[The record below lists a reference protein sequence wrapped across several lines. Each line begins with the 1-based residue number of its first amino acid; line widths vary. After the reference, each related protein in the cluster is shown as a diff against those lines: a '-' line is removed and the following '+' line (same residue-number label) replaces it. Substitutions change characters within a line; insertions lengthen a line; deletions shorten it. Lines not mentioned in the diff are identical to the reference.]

1 MSLNPCAFFV
11 GVLLSMP
18 LVVSGAV
25 EPFVVTH
32 EAMGTE
38 FEFRLYPSERVDV
51 ESLPDLARMVFDAID
66 DLESRISSWN
76 PDSQT
81 AYLNSTAASRPV
93 RVSNDLFQLIRVSAE
108 IYEET
113 HGAFDPTIG
122 PLVELWALRTGHPQQ
137 PTAAAIDEVL
147 TRIGMDHIELDAAS
161 NSVRFRVQGVQLDF
175 GGIGKGLALD
185 QARDTLIDHG
195 IASALLSAGTSTVV
209 AIGAP
214 PGKAGWTVHVRHP
227 YNAERQLATVVL
239 SDESLSTSACHALP
253 ETREEFPCDI
263 LDPRTGM
270 PVTANHS
277 ATVVTAS
284 ATRADAL
291 STAFLVMGVEATRA
305 YCAQRPGVRAFIAT
319 GSTVLTL
326 RVDHIPGST
335 KIGDSND
342 RPE

>member
-1 MSLNPCAFFV
+1 MYSNPCAFFV

-18 LVVSGAV
+18 LVASRAV
-25 EPFVVTH
+25 EPLVVSH

-38 FEFRLYPSERVDV
+38 FEFRLYPSEGVDA

-81 AYLNSTAASRPV
+81 AYLNSTAASRSV

-113 HGAFDPTIG
+113 HGAFDPTVG
-122 PLVELWALRTGHPQQ
+122 PLMELWALRTGHPQQ
-137 PTAAAIDEVL
+137 PTSAAIDEARTHV
-147 TRIGMDHIELDAAS
+147 GMNHIELDTAS
-161 NSVRFRVQGVQLDF
+161 NAVRFRVQGIQLDF

-185 QARDTLIDHG
+185 QARDTLIGHG
-195 IASALLSAGTSTVV
+195 IVSALLSAGTSTVV

-214 PGKAGWTVHVRHP
+214 PGKTGWTVHVRHP
-227 YNAERQLATVVL
+227 YNSGQQLATVVL

-253 ETREEFPCDI
+253 CDI

-277 ATVVTAS
+277 ATAITES

-305 YCAQRPGVRAFIAT
+305 YCARRPGVRAFIAS
-319 GSTVLTL
+319 GPIGKTL
-326 RVDHIPGST
+326 RVDHIPDST

>member
-11 GVLLSMP
+11 GVLLSIP
-18 LVVSGAV
+18 LAASTAV
-25 EPFVVTH
+25 EPLIVSH

-38 FEFRLYPSERVDV
+38 FEFRLYPSEGVDA

-81 AYLNSTAASRPV
+81 TYLNSTAASRPV
-93 RVSNDLFQLIRVSAE
+93 RVSDDLFQLIRVSRE

-122 PLVELWALRTGHPQQ
+122 PLVELWALRTGHPQR
-137 PTAAAIDEVL
+137 PTSAAIDEAR
-147 TRIGMDHIELDAAS
+147 TRVGMNHIELNAAS
-161 NSVRFRVQGVQLDF
+161 NAVRFRIQGVQLDF

-185 QARDTLIDHG
+185 QAREALLGHG
-195 IASALLSAGTSTVV
+195 IVSALLSAGTSTVV

-239 SDESLSTSACHALP
+239 SDESLSTSACHAS
-253 ETREEFPCDI
+253 PCDI

-277 ATVVTAS
+277 ATVITAS

-291 STAFLVMGVEATRA
+291 STAFLVLGVEGTRA
-305 YCAQRPGVRAFIAT
+305 YCAQHVGVRAFIAT
-319 GSTVLTL
+319 GPIEQTLQVDRIPDSTTVE
-326 RVDHIPGST
+326 H
-335 KIGDSND
+335 SND

>member
-1 MSLNPCAFFV
+1 MPFTASA
-11 GVLLSMP
+11 GVDP
-18 LVVSGAV
+18 LIIS
-25 EPFVVTH
+25 H
-32 EAMGTE
+32 EAMGTV
-38 FEFRLYPSERVDV
+38 FEFRLYPSEGVDA
-51 ESLPDLARMVFDAID
+51 ESLPDLARKAFDTID

-81 AYLNSTAASRPV
+81 TYLNSTAALRPV
-93 RVSNDLFQLIRVSAE
+93 RVSSDLFQLIRVSKE

-122 PLVELWALRTGHPQQ
+122 PLVELWGLRTAHPKQ
-137 PTAAAIDEVL
+137 PTPAAIDEAR
-147 TRIGMDHIELDAAS
+147 TRVGMNHIELDAAS
-161 NSVRFRVQGVQLDF
+161 SAITFRMEGVQLDF

-185 QARDTLIDHG
+185 QAREVLLNHG
-195 IASALLSAGTSTVV
+195 IASALLSAGTSTVI

-227 YNAERQLATVVL
+227 YNVDRKLATVVL

-253 ETREEFPCDI
+253 LTGEAFPCDI

-270 PVTANHS
+270 PVTAVHS
-277 ATVVTAS
+277 ATVITAS

-291 STAFLVMGVEATRA
+291 CTAFLVMGVDGTRA
-305 YCAQRPGVRAFIAT
+305 YCARQPGVRAFIAT
-319 GSTVLTL
+319 RSIGQTLQVDRFPELTGVGS
-326 RVDHIPGST
+326 
-335 KIGDSND
+335 SND